1 MSATR
6 VLTGTFGVLTCL
18 LALSPQA
25 DAADINGAWVTPQD
39 ACTKVL
45 AKRGNSISFA
55 DDADLYGSGFIIDGN
70 RITGKIA
77 TCTIKSRKQDGA
89 ILHLMTSCSTD
100 IALQDV
106 HFGLKQEGEDKLIR
120 LFPGL
125 PELDRTYH
133 RCTFR

>member
-1 MSATR
+1 MNATR
-6 VLTGTFGVLTCL
+6 VLAATFGVLIWL
-18 LALSPQA
+18 EAFGPNA
-25 DAADINGAWVTPQD
+25 HAAEIDGAWVTPED

-45 AKRGNSISFA
+45 AKRGNRIAFTK
-55 DDADLYGSGFIIDGN
+55 DADLYGSGFIIDAN

-77 TCTIKSRKQDGA
+77 KCTIKSRKQDGA
-89 ILHLMTSCSTD
+89 VVHLMTSCSTD

-106 HFGLKQEGEDKLIR
+106 QFAVKLDGENRLIR

-133 RCTFR
+133 RCSFR